1 MLRFTNISNIAL
13 ILLFYSCSCLVSLI
27 FLLVI
32 MEIKVQLKVSNP
44 FNSHGQVI
52 FAKQSPIGHES
63 EALKVKVNE
72 AYP

>member
-1 MLRFTNISNIAL
+1 
-13 ILLFYSCSCLVSLI
+13 
-27 FLLVI
+27 